1 MTDTDERRL
10 HWRRVIFEHD
20 TRAGRAFD
28 VLLVVAIPLSVA
40 VVMMDSLPTIGESA
54 RRVVQGVEWVLTAL
68 FTVEH
73 AARLWCAPNPRVY
86 ARSFF
91 GAVDLLSI
99 LPTWISLV
107 FPAGRFLTLIRVL
120 RVLRIFRILKLTTY
134 VSKARVLGRAVLASR
149 IKTTVFLFS
158 VVTAVVVVGSLM
170 FLVEGPEHGFTS
182 SPVAMYWA
190 IVTLTTVGYG
200 DLPPATA
207 PAAEVPELS
216 RQSGQSLESH

>member
-28 VLLVVAIPLSVA
+28 VLLVVAIQLSVV
-40 VVMMDSLPTIGESA
+40 VVMVDSLPTIGEPA
-54 RRVVQGVEWVLTAL
+54 RRVLQGVEWVLTAL
-68 FTVEH
+68 FTVEY

-120 RVLRIFRILKLTTY
+120 RIFRIPKLTTY
-134 VSKARVLGRAVLASR
+134 VSAARVLGRTVPASR

-158 VVTAVVVVGSLM
+158 VVTAAVVVGSLM

-182 SPVAMYWA
+182 SLVAMYWA
-190 IVTLTTVGYG
+190 IVTLTTVGLG
-200 DLPPATA
+200 DLPSATA

-216 RQSGQSLESH
+216 RQSGQSLESY